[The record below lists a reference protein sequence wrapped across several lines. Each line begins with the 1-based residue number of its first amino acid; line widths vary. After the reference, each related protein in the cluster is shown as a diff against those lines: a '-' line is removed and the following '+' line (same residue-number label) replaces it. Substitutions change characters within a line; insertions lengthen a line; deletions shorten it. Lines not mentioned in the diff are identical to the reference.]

1 MLGFY
6 LSMLETEQERKRMSE
21 VYEAYQ
27 TTCLFAAKSVLDD
40 DWLAED
46 AVHNAWLN
54 VAKKKELLFLPDDE
68 LRPLL
73 ITIVKRRAIDL
84 GRRQAR
90 SIAESLDDTDRI
102 PSSDEPLEV
111 QISTAEDF
119 ERLEECVKTLSEPHR
134 NILQMKYYSELSNT
148 EIGQY
153 LGVTNREV
161 VIRLY
166 KAKGKL
172 RDSYF
177 DEDVKYNA

>member
-111 QISTAEDF
+111 QI
-119 ERLEECVKTLSEPHR
+119 
-134 NILQMKYYSELSNT
+134 
-148 EIGQY
+148 
-153 LGVTNREV
+153 
-161 VIRLY
+161 
-166 KAKGKL
+166 
-172 RDSYF
+172 
-177 DEDVKYNA
+177 